1 MSDPDS
7 TSSQDTSNT
16 SGQRVEGTEPTE
28 VTETHGDINGNQEKE
43 QTDDADNGSQSL
55 YVN

>member
-1 MSDPDS
+1 MPDPDS
-7 TSSQDTSNT
+7 TSSQDNSNT

-28 VTETHGDINGNQEKE
+28 ITETQGDINGNQEKE